1 MISDM
6 EITFSVL
13 LLGLRKF
20 SLSKRVEMLLR
31 LGKNQK
37 GYFQMLKSENL
48 SVYLRKILSLSILI
62 PHFQICLR

>member
-1 MISDM
+1 MISDT

-13 LLGLRKF
+13 LLELPKF
-20 SLSKRVEMLLR
+20 SLSKGVEMLLR

-48 SVYLRKILSLSILI
+48 
-62 PHFQICLR
+62 